1 MRPALL
7 IACASF
13 AALAVP
19 VSAQQAADAMEH
31 ACPAGTS
38 VELPADLAGWDAPQP
53 LIAAKDAAGLNAAEL
68 TLGQAANATLIRT
81 AEVEYPVRPER
92 PGGSVSYG
100 GLFRF
105 AVAEAGTYRVAIGS
119 AAWID
124 VLSPGN
130 ERVQSGKFGHGP
142 ECSGIRKM
150 VEFTLSPGIHTLL
163 IAANGQPQMPVLVN
177 RVP

>member
-7 IACASF
+7 IACAGL

-19 VSAQQAADAMEH
+19 VSAQQAAAEH
-31 ACPAGTS
+31 ACPAGAS
-38 VELPADLAGWDAPQP
+38 VELPADLAGWNAPQP
-53 LIAAKDAAGLNAAEL
+53 LTAAKDAAGLDAAQL
-68 TLGQAANATLIRT
+68 ALGQAADATLIRT

-92 PGGSVSYG
+92 PGGSVSFG

-105 AVAEAGTYRVAIGS
+105 DVAEAGTYRVAIGS

-124 VLSPGN
+124 VLSPAN

-150 VEFTLSPGIHTLL
+150 VEFALTPGTHTLL
-163 IAANGQPQMPVLVN
+163 IAANGQAQMAVLID
-177 RVP
+177 RLP